1 MAGDNNIKAQMRK
14 GILEY
19 LVMLCLKDHPAY
31 SSDLINM
38 LKEGEFIVVEGA
50 LYPLLMRLKQ
60 NGLLNYT
67 WVESTLGPPRKYY
80 SLTEE
85 GHDFLKEL
93 EDAYCEIERAVKYV
107 KNTPMKECT
116 LNNDKIITK

>member
-1 MAGDNNIKAQMRK
+1 MAGDNNIKAQMSK

-50 LYPLLMRLKQ
+50 LYPLLMRLK
-60 NGLLNYT
+60 LNELVNYI

-80 SLTEE
+80 SLTEKGLE
-85 GHDFLKEL
+85 FLNEL
-93 EDAYCEIERAVKYV
+93 EEAYSEIEKAVRYV

-116 LNNDKIITK
+116 LDNDKIITK

>member
-19 LVMLCLKDHPAY
+19 LVMLCMKEHPAY
-31 SSDLINM
+31 SSDLINT

-60 NGLLNYT
+60 NGLLNYI

-80 SLTEE
+80 SLTERGRE
-85 GHDFLKEL
+85 FLNEL
-93 EDAYCEIERAVKYV
+93 EEAYGEIERAVTYV
-107 KNTPMKECT
+107 KNMPTKECT
-116 LNNDKIITK
+116 LNNDKIIAK

>member
-1 MAGDNNIKAQMRK
+1 MAGSDNIKAQMRK

-19 LVMLCLKDHPAY
+19 LIMLCLKDHPAY

-60 NGLLNYT
+60 NGLLNYI

-80 SLTEE
+80 SLTQQ
-85 GHDFLKEL
+85 GHEFLQEL
-93 EDAYCEIERAVKYV
+93 ETAYAENENAV
-107 KNTPMKECT
+107 N
-116 LNNDKIITK
+116 

>member
-19 LVMLCLKDHPAY
+19 LVMLCMKDHPAY
-31 SSDLINM
+31 SSDLINT

-60 NGLLNYT
+60 NGLLNYI

-80 SLTEE
+80 SLTENGKE
-85 GHDFLKEL
+85 FLNEL
-93 EDAYCEIERAVKYV
+93 ELAYGEIEKAVQYV
-107 KNTPMKECT
+107 KNMPTKECT
-116 LNNDKIITK
+116 LNNDKIIAK

>member
-19 LVMLCLKDHPAY
+19 LVMLCLKEHPAY

-60 NGLLNYT
+60 NGLLNYI

-80 SLTEE
+80 ALTDV
-85 GHDFLKEL
+85 GLSFLCEL
-93 EDAYCEIERAVKYV
+93 DAAWNELAYTVGVLKLHRETNLLE
-107 KNTPMKECT
+107 
-116 LNNDKIITK
+116 

>member
-1 MAGDNNIKAQMRK
+1 MAGNDNIKAQMRK

-19 LVMLCLKDHPAY
+19 LIMLCLKDHPAY

-38 LKEGEFIVVEGA
+38 LKDGEFIVVEGA

-60 NGLLNYT
+60 NGLLNYI

-80 SLTEE
+80 SLTTE
-85 GHDFLKEL
+85 GHKFLQEL
-93 EDAYCEIERAVKYV
+93 ETAYSEIERAVNYV
-107 KNTPMKECT
+107 KNTPMKECSI
-116 LNNDKIITK
+116 NNEKIITK

>member
-19 LVMLCLKDHPAY
+19 LIMLCLKDHPAY

-50 LYPLLMRLKQ
+50 LYPLLMRLK
-60 NGLLNYT
+60 LNELVNYI

-80 SLTEE
+80 SLTEKGLE
-85 GHDFLKEL
+85 FLNEL
-93 EDAYCEIERAVKYV
+93 EEAYSEIEKAVRYV
-107 KNTPMKECT
+107 KNTPMKKCT
-116 LNNDKIITK
+116 LDNDKIITK

>member
-1 MAGDNNIKAQMRK
+1 MAGSDNIKAQMRK

-19 LVMLCLKDHPAY
+19 LIMLCLKDHPAY

-60 NGLLNYT
+60 NGLLNYV

-80 SLTEE
+80 SLTPE
-85 GHDFLKEL
+85 GLEFLNEL
-93 EDAYCEIERAVKYV
+93 ETAYSEIENAVNYV
-107 KNTPMKECT
+107 KNNPIKESS
-116 LNNDKIITK
+116 LNNEKIIAQ

>member
-1 MAGDNNIKAQMRK
+1 MAGSDNIKAQMRK
-14 GILEY
+14 GILEN
-19 LVMLCLKDHPAY
+19 LIMLCLKDHHAY

-60 NGLLNYT
+60 NGLLNYI

-80 SLTEE
+80 SLTAQGRE
-85 GHDFLKEL
+85 FLQEL
-93 EDAYCEIERAVKYV
+93 ENAYAEIEHAVNYV
-107 KNTPMKECT
+107 KNTPMKECS
-116 LNNDKIITK
+116 LDNEKIIAK